1 MSYTTSDDIIESTI
15 AALFDWD
22 NPRTQQS
29 AEASLDRWLQRG
41 GLTGQ
46 QIESVEAA
54 LDKYRNR

>member
-22 NPRTQQS
+22 NPLTQQS
-29 AEASLDRWLQRG
+29 AENTLDRWLQQG
-41 GLTGQ
+41 GLTSQ